1 MQTVKLAIA
10 GFGTVGTGLA
20 RIIEENEDIIL
31 ARSGKK
37 FNITSVLVRDLKKQ
51 RDYLPGPNVKFTN
64 NVDEF
69 TSGSD
74 ADIVVELMGGITL
87 ALDIVKKALEAGKHV
102 VTANKH
108 LLAEHGIELF
118 EIAKKNGVGLY
129 YESSVAGGIPI
140 IQSIK
145 ESLAANRIKSIVGI
159 LNGTANYILSEMST
173 NGLEFDTALA
183 QATDLGY
190 AEADPTFDIEGIDT
204 AHKIVVLIRNAYGK
218 DYPLADLPVE
228 GITRVEGQDIRFAR
242 ELGYRIKLIG
252 QVRDV
257 GGKLEAGV
265 FPALVK
271 YTLLLARVGGNYN
284 AVRVEGNAVG
294 PAFFHGQGA
303 GSLPTGS
310 AVLADIMALSSSK
323 TPDNTG
329 FNNSPIEKAE
339 ILPPELAS
347 SEYYFRFTVAD
358 KAGVMAELSKAMA
371 EHNISI
377 AQAVQKGA
385 PSGTNIPIV
394 FTTHKACTKDVN
406 AALKVIDKMPFI
418 SRETVSMR
426 ILQG

>member
-20 RIIEENEDIIL
+20 RILEENEDVIL
-31 ARSGKK
+31 ARCGKK
-37 FNITSVLVRDLKKQ
+37 FEITSVLVRDVNKK
-51 RDYLPGPNVKFTN
+51 RDFLPGPEVKFTADP
-64 NVDEF
+64 DEF
-69 TSGSD
+69 TSSPD
-74 ADIVVELMGGITL
+74 VDIVVELMGGTTV
-87 ALDIVKKALEAGKHV
+87 AKEIVIKALKAGKHV

-118 EIAKKNGVGLY
+118 NIAAQNKVGLY

-145 ESLAANRIKSIVGI
+145 ESLAGNRIKSIVGI

-173 NGLEFDTALA
+173 NGLEFETALS
-183 QATDLGY
+183 QAKELGY
-190 AEADPTFDIEGIDT
+190 AEADPTFDIEGIDA
-204 AHKIVVLIRNAYGK
+204 AHKVCVLTRIAYGK
-218 DYPLADLPVE
+218 DYPLSDLPIE

-242 ELGYRIKLIG
+242 EFGYRVKLIG
-252 QVRDV
+252 AVQDV

-303 GSLPTGS
+303 GSMPTGS
-310 AVLADIMALSSSK
+310 AVLADIMALAK
-323 TPDNTG
+323 TDTPDNTG
-329 FNNSPIEKAE
+329 FCNAPIEKAN
-339 ILPPELAS
+339 ILPPELAT
-347 SEYYFRFTVAD
+347 SEYYFRFTVQD
-358 KAGVMAELSKAMA
+358 KAGVMAALSKCLA

-377 AQAVQKGA
+377 AQAVQKGN
-385 PSGTNIPIV
+385 PDEKDIPVV
-394 FTTHKACTKDVN
+394 FTTHKASTKDVH
-406 AALKVIDKMPFI
+406 AAIEEIDSMPFI
-418 SRETVSMR
+418 TKPTMSMR
-426 ILQG
+426 ILKG

>member
-20 RIIEENEDIIL
+20 RILEENKDVIL
-31 ARSGKK
+31 ARCGKK
-37 FNITSVLVRDLKKQ
+37 FELASVLVRDVNKK
-51 RDYLPGPNVKFTN
+51 RDFLPGPGVKFTSDP
-64 NVDEF
+64 DEF
-69 TSGSD
+69 TSSPD
-74 ADIVVELMGGITL
+74 IDIVVELMGGTTV
-87 ALDIVKKALEAGKHV
+87 AKEIVIKALEAGKHV

-118 EIAKKNGVGLY
+118 EIAAKNKVGLY

-145 ESLAANRIKSIVGI
+145 ESLAGNRIKSIVGI

-173 NGLEFDTALA
+173 SNLEFETALA
-183 QATDLGY
+183 QATELGY
-190 AEADPTFDIEGIDT
+190 AEADPTFDIEGIDA
-204 AHKIVVLIRNAYGK
+204 AHKVCVLTRIAYGK
-218 DYPLADLPVE
+218 DYPLSELPIE
-228 GITRVEGQDIRFAR
+228 GITKVEGQDIRFAR
-242 ELGYRIKLIG
+242 EFGYRVKLIG
-252 QVRDV
+252 AVRDV

-310 AVLADIMALSSSK
+310 AVLADIMALAK
-323 TPDNTG
+323 TEHPDNTG
-329 FNNSPIEKAE
+329 FCNAPIEKAD
-339 ILPPELAS
+339 ILAPELAT
-347 SEYYFRFTVAD
+347 SEYYFRFTVQD
-358 KAGVMAELSKAMA
+358 KAGVMAALSKCLA

-377 AQAVQKGA
+377 AQAVQKGN
-385 PSGTNIPIV
+385 PEDKDIPVV
-394 FTTHKACTKDVN
+394 FTTHKASTKDVN
-406 AALKVIDKMPFI
+406 AAIAEIDKMSFI
-418 SRETVSMR
+418 TKPTMSMR
-426 ILQG
+426 ILKG